1 MAHLTDLFDMLMF
14 REMQNAGF
22 IKVQRHPQYP
32 DALALAN
39 YTHKAQQNY
48 HWNPVTEQCRGLIF
62 NPETFEI
69 VARPFRK
76 FYNYGEKNADLI
88 TGTER
93 VTAYE
98 KFDGSLGI
106 AYPLPDTDDEVYAIA
121 TRGSFS
127 SEQAVWATKFMQE
140 RRGRQDGQ
148 FPFIPGY
155 TDLFEIIYPDNRIV
169 CEYGG
174 LEDLVYLGT
183 IENENGHFKFEDDMF
198 DTRADPVYVG
208 PFEGVFT
215 LQGRQGKEGVVAVT
229 TDGRR
234 VKVKEEEYI
243 RLHRIV
249 SNLSPKYVWEAMQG
263 PFMSVAQSLAADIP
277 EEHAEWLIGVAQKL
291 FGEYMTLAIMVNEL
305 NQQTAKFSTRKEKAI
320 YAATESG
327 YPKSVQSAFFSGLDG
342 KSYVSVL
349 WNAVKPKEE
358 VQVDDR

>member
-1 MAHLTDLFDMLMF
+1 MARITDLFSWDEYIDMQ
-14 REMQNAGF
+14 RGGF
-22 IKVQRHPQYP
+22 IKVQRHPEFP
-32 DALALAN
+32 DDLALAN

-48 HWNPVTEQCRGLIF
+48 HWNAVTENCRGLIF
-62 NPETFEI
+62 HPATLEI

-88 TGTER
+88 TGQEVVR
-93 VTAYE
+93 AYE

-106 AYPLPDTDDEVYAIA
+106 AYPDPNGLYRIA

-127 SEQAVWATKFMQE
+127 SEQAAWATNFMHSKGIE
-140 RRGRQDGQ
+140 Y
-148 FPFIPGY
+148 FPLIPGY

-169 CEYGG
+169 VEYAG
-174 LEDLVYLGT
+174 LEALVYLGT
-183 IENENGHFKFEDDMF
+183 IENDTGRFQFEDDMY
-198 DTRADPVYVG
+198 DVRADSVYVG

-215 LQGRQGKEGVVAVT
+215 LPNRQGKEGVVAVT
-229 TDGRR
+229 SDGRR

-249 SNLSPKYVWEAMQG
+249 SNLTEKYVWEAMEG

-277 EEHAEWLIGVAQKL
+277 EEHAAWLLDVAQKL

-305 NQQTAKFSTRKEKAI
+305 NQQTSKMETRREKAI
-320 YAATESG
+320 YATKESG
-327 YPKSVQSAFFSGLDG
+327 YPRSVQSAFFAGLDG

-358 VQVDDR
+358 EKVDD